1 MPRVEIDYSKI
12 SIYMIQHI
20 EDKSLIY
27 VGSTVNFRCRKN
39 HHKSNCYNEKGKEY
53 NYKVY
58 TMIRENGGWAA
69 FQMLEIKKYPCNDKR
84 EAEAEEEKCR
94 VELNANMNKIR
105 AFTTEEQRKEQ
116 KLKDNYSDK
125 GKARMKKFFSSQKG
139 KELLKRYRLKRS
151 LKPEV
156 IEKRLE
162 KITCEC
168 GSIISHLS
176 IYAHRKSKK
185 HIEKHIE

>member
-58 TMIRENGGWAA
+58 TMIRENGGWEA

-94 VELNANMNKIR
+94 VNLKANMNKNR
-105 AFTTEEQRKEQ
+105 AFTTEEQKREQ
-116 KLKDNYSDK
+116 KRELDSSDK
-125 GKARMKKFFSSQKG
+125 YR
-139 KELLKRYRLKRS
+139 ERNRKRNRERS
-151 LKPEV
+151 LRPEV
-156 IEKRLE
+156 IEKQKK

-168 GSIISHLS
+168 SRIVNQKSLNS
-176 IYAHRKSKK
+176 HRKSKI
-185 HIEKHIE
+185 HLENI